1 MYEKIAWENFYKT
14 GNVESFL
21 EYKYLKNKLMLGEDE
36 SEANQSKG
44 NNNKGN
50 ALQG

>member
-21 EYKYLKNKLMLGEDE
+21 EYKLLSNELKIGEKNIETDK
-36 SEANQSKG
+36 SEG

-50 ALQG
+50 TI